1 MHSTASPPKPIPAP
15 GPRPDFPGA
24 HLLAM
29 RRNPLGF
36 LTMLARD
43 YGDVVR
49 MRLGTQQ
56 VYLLN
61 HPDHI
66 RDVLVTHNRQFMKG
80 VGLQRAKRLLGE
92 GLLTSEGDFHL
103 QQRRLAQPAFHHER
117 IAAYGDV
124 MSAYAVRTA
133 ERWRS
138 GEVVDVHGEMLRLTL
153 AIAGKTLFD
162 SDVEEEATEIGE
174 AIATCMALFRSF
186 STLPLAQLLERL
198 PLPSALRFQAARA
211 RLDATIY
218 RMIAARRDA
227 PADRGDLL
235 SLLMLAR
242 DDDSAGGRMTDR
254 QLRDE
259 VMTIFLAG
267 HETTANAL
275 TWTWHLLTLFPS
287 VERKLHAEV
296 DAVLGDRPP
305 GAADMARLPYATMV
319 LAESMRLYP
328 PAWVIG
334 RRALTDYS
342 AGGYDVPAG
351 SIVLLSQWVTHRDPR
366 WFPVPERFDPERWTP
381 EARAARPRFAYYPFG
396 GGARICIGEQFA
408 WMEGVLALATLA
420 RRWRLGPAEGQRVEP
435 APSIT
440 LRPRFGL
447 KMVAV
452 RR

>member
-1 MHSTASPPKPIPAP
+1 MRSPEPTHAP
-15 GPRPDFPGA
+15 GPRPDYPGA

-29 RRNPLGF
+29 RRDPLGF
-36 LTMLARD
+36 LTTLARD

-49 MRLGTQQ
+49 VRLGTQH

-80 VGLQRAKRLLGE
+80 AGLQRAKRLLGE

-103 QQRRLAQPAFHHER
+103 RQRRLAQPAFHHER
-117 IAAYGDV
+117 IAGYGGV
-124 MSAYAVRTA
+124 MSAYAARA
-133 ERWRS
+133 AGRWRS

-153 AIAGKTLFD
+153 AIVGKTLFD
-162 SDVEEEATEIGE
+162 SDVEAEAKEIGE
-174 AIATCMALFRSF
+174 ALATSMALFQSF

-198 PLPSALRFQAARA
+198 PLPAALRFRAARA

-227 PADRGDLL
+227 TADRGDLL
-235 SLLMLAR
+235 SMLMLAR
-242 DDDSAGGRMTDR
+242 DDGPAGGQMTDR

-259 VMTIFLAG
+259 AMTIFLAG

-275 TWTWHLLTLFPS
+275 AWTWHLLTLFPS
-287 VERKLHAEV
+287 VEQRLHAEV
-296 DAVLGDRPP
+296 DAALGDRLPD
-305 GAADMARLPYATMV
+305 GGDMARLPYAAMV

-342 AGGYDVPAG
+342 VGGYDVPAG

-408 WMEGVLALATLA
+408 WMEAVLALATLA
-420 RRWRLGPAEGQRVEP
+420 RRWRFRPAEGQRVEP

-447 KMVAV
+447 RMVAV
-452 RR
+452 ER